1 MIVWLALSTQTAP
14 RDWRG
19 EDDYTLATA
28 LEYLMRRTED

>member
-1 MIVWLALSTQTAP
+1 MIVWLALSSGTAP

-28 LEYLMRRTED
+28 MEYLMRRRED